1 MNANEKVNSWQMVS
15 KIATV
20 INLFKTEFPD
30 SMADLSPWLK
40 NPETEKFDDP
50 YSVDLAF
57 HFSKRSCLCQSYC
70 ILMQIRLSS
79 ATESTMQRIVEIE
92 LSGHD
97 YMGQQWQFATI
108 ENRNFQGVRLP
119 LPEAE
124 QKIKHIC
131 RQILSFWS
139 EEFCF

>member
-15 KIATV
+15 KLATV

-30 SMADLSPWLK
+30 SVADLSPWLK

-57 HFSKRSCLCQSYC
+57 HFSRRSYLCQSYC

-79 ATESTMQRIVEIE
+79 PTESAMQRIVKIE

-108 ENRNFQGVRLP
+108 ENRNFQGVKLP

-131 RQILSFWS
+131 RQILSLWS
-139 EEFCF
+139 NVDC

>member
-1 MNANEKVNSWQMVS
+1 MNANEKVNSWNMVS

-20 INLFKTEFPD
+20 INLFKAEFPD
-30 SMADLSPWLK
+30 SVADLSPWLK
-40 NPETEKFDDP
+40 NPETEKFHDP

-57 HFSKRSCLCQSYC
+57 HFSRRSCLCQSYC

-79 ATESTMQRIVEIE
+79 ANESAMQRIIEIE

-108 ENRNFQGVRLP
+108 EHGKFHGVMLP

-124 QKIKHIC
+124 QKIRHIC

-139 EEFCF
+139 NVDF